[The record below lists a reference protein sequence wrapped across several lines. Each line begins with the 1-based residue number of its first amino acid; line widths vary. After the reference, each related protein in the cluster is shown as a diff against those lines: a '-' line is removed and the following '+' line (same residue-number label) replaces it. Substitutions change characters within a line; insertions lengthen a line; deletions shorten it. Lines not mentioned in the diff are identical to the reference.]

1 MSFWNKL
8 KQNASDAMAGLKT
21 KAAQFNNSTFRDA
34 TMAICALVASADGK
48 IEDSEK
54 AAIGACITS
63 LDALKVFAPADLIAK
78 FNEYCDQINKDKVFG
93 KIAVMGVVGKIK
105 GKGEQPDTAVQI
117 ALAVANSDG
126 DFAQSEKVVV
136 AEICRTLGL
145 DSKAYVS

>member
-1 MSFWNKL
+1 MSFFSNLRQK
-8 KQNASDAMAGLKT
+8 AAET
-21 KAAQFNNSTFRDA
+21 KAALTNKVAQFNNSSFLDA

-54 AAIGACITS
+54 SAIGACITS
-63 LDALKVFAPADLIAK
+63 LEALKVFAPADLIAK
-78 FNEYCDQINKDKVFG
+78 FNEYCEQINKDKVFG

-126 DFAQSEKVVV
+126 DFADVEKKVVV
-136 AEICRTLGL
+136 EICRTLGL
-145 DSKAYVS
+145 DGKAYVS